1 MGCIESRFD
10 KAMGDLDNYN
20 TLSSA
25 FIQGSDDSL
34 ATLAPIDQLEFLYKI
49 SLPDKDYGTWD
60 KKAIELDDK
69 LQLIESDETSKAYA
83 ESAQKQV
90 LKALEWE
97 ENFVSKAHGIA
108 KQVDDKQSLVGGK
121 YKSDE
126 AVTQLSNLTKA
137 IKKSIPK
144 PGEPLA
150 DEGYNGVKNF
160 PRLCVAEVL
169 KNEYIFD
176 KLKST

>member
-34 ATLAPIDQLEFLYKI
+34 ATLAPIDQLEFLYKT
-49 SLPDKDYGTWD
+49 SLPSETYGEWG

-69 LQLIESDETSKAYA
+69 LQIIEDDETSKAYA

-97 ENFVSKAHGIA
+97 ENFVSKAQGISA
-108 KQVDDKQSLVGGK
+108 AIDDKQTLVGGK
-121 YKSDE
+121 YKTSE
-126 AVTQLSNLTKA
+126 AVEQM
-137 IKKSIPK
+137 
-144 PGEPLA
+144 
-150 DEGYNGVKNF
+150 
-160 PRLCVAEVL
+160 
-169 KNEYIFD
+169 
-176 KLKST
+176 